1 MAAAFTITVFIIAV
15 ARRLFQAPALGLS
28 EERPRPDRECLPSV
42 SVDRQGSAT
51 DQVILRRLGDEISA
65 CNPIIF
71 TLCDHVQD
79 VVTNTEDVAMNILT
93 QLNGVDRT
101 ITELV
106 GFLRVSSH
114 DKILPIVEQTELRL
128 HANNQILGQFLT
140 NRTEAMEKSRSHLS
154 CIADLAQRLDIIV
167 QSIRKLARQTNMLA
181 LNATIEA
188 ARAGVPGRGFAV
200 VASEVKELSR
210 QTDQAAKD
218 IGEGLQT
225 LKSAIDESLEALIV
239 GQGSERKDL
248 DIIGSSISELE
259 QNMGALIGQQRETL
273 AKMRQES
280 EKIAELVIE
289 LIGSIQFQD
298 IARQKLNGV
307 TGVLH
312 QIVDHSATL
321 NALMQS
327 EKLDENDIDIAL
339 AGIETQRRATIKES
353 ELAHVGSGESKV
365 IELF

>member
-1 MAAAFTITVFIIAV
+1 M
-15 ARRLFQAPALGLS
+15 
-28 EERPRPDRECLPSV
+28 
-42 SVDRQGSAT
+42 
-51 DQVILRRLGDEISA
+51 
-65 CNPIIF
+65 
-71 TLCDHVQD
+71 
-79 VVTNTEDVAMNILT
+79 
-93 QLNGVDRT
+93 
-101 ITELV
+101 
-106 GFLRVSSH
+106 
-114 DKILPIVEQTELRL
+114 EQTELRL

-353 ELAHVGSGESKV
+353 ELAHVGSGESQV